1 MDVVSTLVAHFQPPE
16 AVDPGA
22 FVPPPTCICPVS
34 RWSRCPA
41 ALCAGLCLSFSAPRG
56 IWGSRSPCQHAAPW
70 GVSSADHGEACGSVR
85 WRLQSPRGPWSR
97 GRLQK
102 CGSSRGGGLLGRPQR
117 KALGA
122 LLSLICRIR
131 AGLLPPGAGT
141 LAESKDARSQSIS
154 SALPS
159 RSNKTRCSSSH
170 TPASCHS
177 LSLRQQV
184 IPDPQPIC
192 WGSISQG
199 MPLFSTNRMPV
210 RVARSSTRG
219 LPPLGLGGSS
229 GSSGSITSHSSSVTS
244 FLAIPSAYPPPGF
257 VRRC

>member
-117 KALGA
+117 KALRA

-131 AGLLPPGAGT
+131 AGLLPPRGRV
-141 LAESKDARSQSIS
+141 RSPSPRTP
-154 SALPS
+154 APS
-159 RSNKTRCSSSH
+159 RSPLPCPADPTRLGAALP
-170 TPASCHS
+170 TRP
-177 LSLRQQV
+177 LR
-184 IPDPQPIC
+184 
-192 WGSISQG
+192 
-199 MPLFSTNRMPV
+199 
-210 RVARSSTRG
+210 
-219 LPPLGLGGSS
+219 
-229 GSSGSITSHSSSVTS
+229 
-244 FLAIPSAYPPPGF
+244 AIP
-257 VRRC
+257 

>member
-56 IWGSRSPCQHAAPW
+56 IWGSRSPLSAAASW

-131 AGLLPPGAGT
+131 AGLLPPPGGGYARRVQGRPLPVDLLC
-141 LAESKDARSQSIS
+141 LAQPIQQDSVQLFPHARFVPF
-154 SALPS
+154 LEP
-159 RSNKTRCSSSH
+159 
-170 TPASCHS
+170 TPAGH
-177 LSLRQQV
+177 
-184 IPDPQPIC
+184 
-192 WGSISQG
+192 
-199 MPLFSTNRMPV
+199 T
-210 RVARSSTRG
+210 RSAAHLLG
-219 LPPLGLGGSS
+219 QHLPGYAAL
-229 GSSGSITSHSSSVTS
+229 
-244 FLAIPSAYPPPGF
+244 
-257 VRRC
+257 